1 LIVGILF
8 CGDNMPSFDSPIGG
22 KKFYGTPM
30 KEFEVPDETEYSSEI
45 KGERFSPSVTKRYAR
60 EPLNLEAL
68 QEFQSRIQGQV
79 DPDSQLGET
88 EREMK
93 AAREAR
99 RSGKERLNAGAK
111 KRIEMLLGMT
121 RSNREVVVGQNS
133 FVLQTLKSKELSE
146 ALTAA
151 AEFDGTVQSPFEIRR
166 QLLAR
171 ALTTIS
177 GIDFDSF
184 IGSNDMEDKLF
195 FVDNMDHALLLR
207 LNREYQTLV
216 TEHDELYAIK
226 SPEDAKEVLED
237 LKK

>member
-1 LIVGILF
+1 
-8 CGDNMPSFDSPIGG
+8 MPSFDSPIGG

-30 KEFEVPDETEYSSEI
+30 KEFDVPDETSYSSEV

-60 EPLNLEAL
+60 EPINFEEL
-68 QEFQSRIQGQV
+68 QEFQSRIQGQL
-79 DPDSQLGET
+79 DPSSQISDA
-88 EREMK
+88 EREIK
-93 AAREAR
+93 EAREIK
-99 RSGKERLNAGAK
+99 RSGKERLNPGAK

-121 RSNREVVVGQNS
+121 RSTREVVIGQNT
-133 FVLQTLKSKELSE
+133 FILQTLKSKEISE
-146 ALTAA
+146 ALVTA

-171 ALTTIS
+171 SLISIS
-177 GIDFDSF
+177 GIDFESF
-184 IGSNDMEDKLF
+184 IGSRDMEDKLF
-195 FVDNMDHALLLR
+195 FIDNMDHALLLR

-216 TEHDELYAIK
+216 TEHDAQYAIK